1 MYISAIFKELPS
13 ACIFVKFPVYVV
25 TSIISLVKK
34 EYALFYKFYSIKQ
47 SRYWSLRCLVAL
59 KMKFCN

>member
-34 EYALFYKFYSIKQ
+34 EYA
-47 SRYWSLRCLVAL
+47 
-59 KMKFCN
+59 